1 MNDSIQDTFFTST
14 KPAADS
20 PRQLAI
26 RFTGSGSE
34 YFRIWIVNMLLILV
48 TLGIYYPWAKVR
60 KLRYFYGNTVVDG
73 EALGFHADA
82 KKMFKGYA
90 WVAVLFACY
99 SLASNFSTLAALV
112 ALLLIAALWPA
123 LFKSSMRFRMANTSW
138 RGMRFRFTGTTP
150 DAYKALL
157 PFLGLGALVV
167 ELPIS
172 QAEGEMLPEWLKLTL
187 SVPVLGASVLS
198 PWLFQRLKAFQHNHY
213 ALAQEQTAFSA
224 DAWSFYV
231 LGFKYF
237 GVVLLALAS
246 LAGVYTMIRIT
257 FGNFGLHGNIG
268 LLALVVLLGV
278 PLMLLA
284 YALIFAFSTSRFQ
297 NLVWNH
303 TASQH
308 LQFHSD
314 LALRPLLFLYFKNFL
329 LMLFTLGLYWPFA
342 AVAIRRMR
350 LECVSI
356 TSSIDVAQVMSGGM
370 PAAGDAV
377 GDAAGDF
384 LGIDLGL

>member
-1 MNDSIQDTFFTST
+1 MDDSIQDTFFTST

-73 EALGFHADA
+73 EALGFHADT

-90 WVAVLFACY
+90 LVAVLFACY
-99 SLASNFSTLAALV
+99 SLAGSFSTLAALV

-157 PFLGLGALVV
+157 PLFGLGALVV
-167 ELPIS
+167 ALPNL
-172 QAEGEMLPEWLKLTL
+172 QAEGEMLPEWLTLTL
-187 SVPVLGASVLS
+187 SVAVLGASVLI

-224 DAWSFYV
+224 GAWSFYV
-231 LGFKYF
+231 LGSK
-237 GVVLLALAS
+237 VVLLALTS
-246 LAGVYTMIRIT
+246 LAGVSTLMAIT
-257 FGNFGLHGNIG
+257 GGNIG
-268 LLALVVLLGV
+268 LLALGV

-342 AVAIRRMR
+342 AVAISRMR
-350 LECVSI
+350 LECVAI
-356 TSSIDVAQVMSGGM
+356 TSSIDVAQLMSGGM
-370 PAAGDAV
+370 PADGDAA

>member
-1 MNDSIQDTFFTST
+1 MDDSSQDTFFTNP

-34 YFRIWIVNMLLILV
+34 YFRIWIVNLLLILV

-90 WVAVLFACY
+90 LVAVLFACY
-99 SLASNFSTLAALV
+99 SLAGNFSTWVALV

-150 DAYKALL
+150 NAYKALL
-157 PFLGLGALVV
+157 PLFGLGALVV
-167 ELPIS
+167 ALPNL
-172 QAEGEMLPEWLKLTL
+172 QAEGEMLPGWLTLTL
-187 SVPVLGASVLS
+187 SVAVLGASLLS

-224 DAWSFYV
+224 NTWSFYV

-237 GVVLLALAS
+237 GVVLLVLAP
-246 LAGVYTMIRIT
+246 LAGVLAMIGIT
-257 FGNFGLHGNIG
+257 YGNIG

-284 YALIFAFSTSRFQ
+284 YALIFAFTTSRFQ

-342 AVAIRRMR
+342 AVAISRMR

-356 TSSIDVAQVMSGGM
+356 TSSIDVAQLMSGGM
-370 PAAGDAV
+370 PAAGGAA

>member
-1 MNDSIQDTFFTST
+1 MDDSIRGTFFTST

-90 WVAVLFACY
+90 LVAVLFACY
-99 SLASNFSTLAALV
+99 SLASNFSTLAELV

-157 PFLGLGALVV
+157 PLFGLGALVV
-167 ELPIS
+167 ALPNS
-172 QAEGEMLPEWLKLTL
+172 QAEGEMLPEWLTLTL
-187 SVPVLGASVLS
+187 SVAVLSASVLS

-231 LGFKYF
+231 LGFKYL

-246 LAGVYTMIRIT
+246 LVSVPTMIGIT
-257 FGNFGLHGNIG
+257 YGNIG

-297 NLVWNH
+297 NLVWNY

-342 AVAIRRMR
+342 AVAISRKR

-356 TSSIDVAQVMSGGM
+356 TSSIDVVQLMSGGM

-377 GDAAGDF
+377 GDAAGDS

>member
-1 MNDSIQDTFFTST
+1 
-14 KPAADS
+14 
-20 PRQLAI
+20 
-26 RFTGSGSE
+26 
-34 YFRIWIVNMLLILV
+34 
-48 TLGIYYPWAKVR
+48 
-60 KLRYFYGNTVVDG
+60 
-73 EALGFHADA
+73 
-82 KKMFKGYA
+82 
-90 WVAVLFACY
+90 VLFACY
-99 SLASNFSTLAALV
+99 SLAGNFSTWVALV

-157 PFLGLGALVV
+157 PLFGLGALVV
-167 ELPIS
+167 ALPNL
-172 QAEGEMLPEWLKLTL
+172 QAEGEMLPGWLTLTL
-187 SVPVLGASVLS
+187 SVAVLGASLLS
-198 PWLFQRLKAFQHNHY
+198 PWLFQRLKAFQHKHY

-237 GVVLLALAS
+237 GVVLLVLAP
-246 LAGVYTMIRIT
+246 LAGVLAMIGIT
-257 FGNFGLHGNIG
+257 YGNIG

-342 AVAIRRMR
+342 AVALSRMR

-356 TSSIDVAQVMSGGM
+356 TSSIDVAQLMSGGM
-370 PAAGDAV
+370 PAAGGAA